1 MTPHNACSSVRV
13 IGAALAA
20 LTLLTAGAASSADLG
35 HMAPVPAA
43 NQWSFNFTTYGWL
56 PWLSGDT
63 TIKGR
68 SLEVDIAPNQV
79 IDALD
84 WSVVPMWMSYAEA
97 RKGRLTLFNDVVYAQ
112 LAGSGDFAK
121 TGRLGIATL
130 AGNVKADYEQVTIEA
145 GAAYEIWGG
154 GLAGSAGF
162 AGLDVLAGARYWHQE
177 TEISAFVDTGIGGLP
192 SSGGRVFARSGS
204 VDWVDPFVGA
214 RMHYR
219 IAAGQEF
226 VLRGD
231 IGGFGA
237 GSDFS
242 WQALAT
248 YNWQLC
254 TNDGYVI
261 DGYLGYRALSVD
273 YSQGAGNTKYEYDV
287 LQQGPVT
294 GLSIRF

>member
-1 MTPHNACSSVRV
+1 MTRHYSRSSVSV
-13 IGAALAA
+13 LSAVAVS
-20 LTLLTAGAASSADLG
+20 TLLTAGAASSADLG
-35 HMAPVPAA
+35 QVAEPVRPAS
-43 NQWSFNFTTYGWL
+43 QWTFNFTTYGWL
-56 PWLSGDT
+56 PWMSGDV

-84 WSVVPMWMSYAEA
+84 WSGLPMWMSYAEA
-97 RKGRLTLFNDVVYAQ
+97 RNGRLTLFNDIVYAK
-112 LAGSGDFAK
+112 LDGSGDFAK
-121 TGRLGIATL
+121 SGRAGIATL
-130 AGNVKADYEQVTIEA
+130 AGSVKADYEQATIEV
-145 GAAYEIWGG
+145 GAAYEVWAGG
-154 GLAGSAGF
+154 PPGSTGF
-162 AGLDVLAGARYWHQE
+162 TGLDVLAGGRYWHQE
-177 TEISAFVDTGIGGLP
+177 TDVSADVEVGIVGLP

-214 RMHYR
+214 RMRYQL
-219 IAAGQEF
+219 APGQD
-226 VLRGD
+226 VVVRGD

-248 YNWQLC
+248 YNWQIC
-254 TNDGYVI
+254 TTGGYVI

-273 YSQGAGNTKYEYDV
+273 YSQGSGNTKYEYDV

-294 GLSIRF
+294 GLTIKF